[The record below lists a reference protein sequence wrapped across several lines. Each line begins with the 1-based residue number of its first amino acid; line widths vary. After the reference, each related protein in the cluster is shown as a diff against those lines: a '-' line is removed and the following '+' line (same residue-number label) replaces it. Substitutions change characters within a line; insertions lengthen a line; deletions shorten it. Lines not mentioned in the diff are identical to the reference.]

1 MQTGAHGVGGGGV
14 GGTEALHTPAS
25 TLDHELNNSPPPTAC
40 LLATASP
47 QAQRPFCTEMVLFGK
62 LSPFWTRASVWQ
74 GMGFVG
80 QDSRA
85 LQEGRIAPNLRG
97 AAGWGGAL
105 RSGQSSLGWLKVKLC
120 RVPKARAEQF
130 IEILL
135 PG

>member
-40 LLATASP
+40 LPATASP

-97 AAGWGGAL
+97 AAGWGGCFEV
-105 RSGQSSLGWLKVKLC
+105 RSELSGLAQG
-120 RVPKARAEQF
+120 ET
-130 IEILL
+130 L
-135 PG
+135 PGPQGQGRTIY